1 MFGSRVGG
9 SSGIHHAPDRDM
21 HRGGGGGQDRQQY
34 IGSSSA
40 SQLEHI
46 GKLRTKDVR
55 AGTELRITV
64 ANDDDL
70 YLRAHSKIPDTF
82 ATAEIFGMELV
93 MGHEYKIERGTSVA
107 IFTWHGC
114 TIEMR
119 GPTTMEYDA
128 TNQSMRDYVNLA
140 GVIEQKRQRAEE
152 MGGSSAPPRVLI
164 TGSEN
169 SGKSTLGVFL
179 ANFSLR
185 KHRRPIYVE
194 LDPGS
199 FSAHRQLPSIP
210 GTVSAIHIDHS
221 AFELNQE
228 PVHPNRIN
236 LHKTIDQGAQAAH
249 LNPDYPIGKS
259 VSFFYGYE
267 NWSDSPE
274 VYWKCIAQLAC
285 LVGAKED
292 LIETQWAVEKA
303 GNLGITADG
312 MRLEN
317 PSKGGIIVNCPKNPN
332 PQLLDEIV
340 RLYNINTVVV
350 IEDESKFMHFVN
362 KYNKGVIPQIP
373 TSGGADDLLKS
384 GGGKSANALVF
395 LDAIEEDEEGTASGD
410 SSVDIAHVPRAGGV
424 ISFDKEG
431 IFHIKLADYFHGPE
445 RDLVCHNFAI
455 PLRELFISAIRVAPS
470 AAAAG
475 SSWKEKYALV
485 PFNEPIVKLRHS
497 ILAVVLAP
505 THEEVVM
512 STVTGLVWVREITD
526 HDDPINATLH
536 IMCPSAGSL
545 MSNYLLYGDLD
556 NLKYYEQ

>member
-1 MFGSRVGG
+1 MFGTRVGA
-9 SSGIHHAPDRDM
+9 SAIHHAPDRDF
-21 HRGGGGGQDRQQY
+21 RGGGDQRQQY

-40 SQLEHI
+40 TQLEHI

-64 ANDDDL
+64 SAEDDL

-107 IFTWHGC
+107 IFSWHGC

-128 TNQSMRDYVNLA
+128 TNQAMRDYVNLA

-152 MGGSSAPPRVLI
+152 MGANSSPPRVLI

-169 SGKSTLGVFL
+169 SGKSTLGLFL
-179 ANFSLR
+179 ANYALR

-199 FSAHRQLPSIP
+199 MSPHRQLPSVP
-210 GTVSAIHIDHS
+210 GLVSAIHIDHS
-221 AFELNQE
+221 AYELNQE

-236 LHKTIDQGAQAAH
+236 LHKSMDQGAPAAH
-249 LNPDYPIGKS
+249 LNPDYPIGRS

-274 VYWKCIAQLAC
+274 LYWKCIAQLSC
-285 LVGAKED
+285 LVHAKEE
-292 LIETQWAVEKA
+292 LIESQWSIDKA
-303 GNLGITADG
+303 GNLGIIADG
-312 MRLEN
+312 VRLEN
-317 PSKGGIIVNCPKNPN
+317 PSKGGIIVNCPSNPT
-332 PQLLDEIV
+332 PELFDEII

-350 IEDESKFMHFVN
+350 IEDEGKFMHFID
-362 KYNKGVIPQIP
+362 KYNKGVIPKIP
-373 TSGGADDLLKS
+373 AGGDDLLKS
-384 GGGKSANALVF
+384 GKSANALVF
-395 LDAIEEDEEGTASGD
+395 LDAIEEDEDVSEST
-410 SSVDIAHVPRAGGV
+410 VDVAHVPRAGGV
-424 ISFDKEG
+424 ISFQEEKDRVYHVK
-431 IFHIKLADYFHGPE
+431 FADYFHGPD
-445 RDLVCHNFAI
+445 RDLVCHNFSI
-455 PLRELFISAIRVAPS
+455 PFRELFISALKP
-470 AAAAG
+470 AG
-475 SSWKEKYALV
+475 GVTGQSGWMNKYSLV
-485 PFNEPIVKLRHS
+485 PFDEPIVRLRHS

-505 THEEVVM
+505 THEEVVL
-512 STVTGLVWVREITD
+512 STVTGLIWVREISD
-526 HDDPINATLH
+526 ADDPINATLH

-556 NLKYYEQ
+556 KLKYFEQ